1 VRLHRLS
8 LTAFGPFAG
17 TEEVDFD
24 EVGRDG
30 LFLLWGPTGA
40 GKTTLLDAVVFAL
53 YGTVPGARGEE
64 KRLRS
69 DHAGAATRTEVSCE
83 LTLGGERLLVV
94 RRPEQQRPK
103 KRGEGWTTEQAKLTV
118 QRLTEGGWEPVSTRI
133 DEGSEHLRTRLGLD
147 VHQFCQV
154 VLLPQGDFA
163 RFLRAEPEQRGELLR
178 TLFDVGRFASAE
190 NWLADERA
198 RARDLVA
205 VQRARLS
212 TLLARVAQVA
222 DVDVPEA
229 LAPELVGG
237 GGGGAVAP
245 WVAAVRT
252 TAAARLTQAEAVAG
266 AAAADAASIDAELAA
281 ARAVADRHTRRDRA
295 LADLDALAAREPE
308 LIGLR
313 GERDAGRR
321 AEPLRDVLEAAGR
334 AAVTAEQA
342 ADALERARRAWA
354 AVSEG
359 REGSVVVARELRD
372 QAAAAR
378 ALLPE
383 VERAAGL
390 EREIGALGRRIAV
403 LDEACVAAVAAAD
416 SWPAR
421 LAEQE
426 RRVTDAQAA
435 EARVPGLSVAVE
447 TAEAALTAA
456 RSAER
461 LEVRLGRTRTEVQA
475 RREAWSDARE
485 RWLDLRGQRLDGM
498 AAELATQLT
507 DGADCPVCGAT
518 EHPRPA
524 THTGPV
530 VTADDE
536 QSAHA
541 AADTAEGA
549 FTLASADLD
558 RQERDLVALR
568 ARAGVAPLA
577 EQAASLDGLR
587 AEAQEAT
594 RLAATLAPARAMLA
608 RLLAERE
615 QAAAR
620 LATDREE
627 LGARSA
633 ERDALALGL
642 TQLTGRLA
650 EARGRDADLPSRVA
664 RLTDA
669 AARCEALGTAET
681 DEVRARA
688 AADTARRTAEDRAA
702 GAGFDDVLVAAAALL
717 AAGRLAALDRE
728 LDGHDQAV
736 AVLRARLDEP
746 ELADIGP
753 RPDIAAL
760 EERCAGVTRRRE
772 ESVAELQRSRRCAQ
786 DLESL
791 AGDVT
796 AAEVEV
802 AELRAWADQV
812 TALADLV
819 HGRGSNTLR
828 MRLQS
833 FVLAARLEQVA
844 EVASRRLLDMSGG
857 RYTFLHSDAQGR
869 HGARGGLGL
878 DVFDEYTGVRRPTKT
893 LSGGESFMASLA
905 LALGLAD
912 VVTAESGGV
921 QLDTLFVDEGFG
933 TLDPQALDAVM
944 TVLDELRRGG
954 RTVGVISHVEEL
966 RTRIPSRLQIIASRE
981 GSRLA
986 S

>member
-1 VRLHRLS
+1 MRLHRLTLS
-8 LTAFGPFAG
+8 AFGPFPG
-17 TEEVDFD
+17 TEAVDFD

-69 DHAGAATRTEVSCE
+69 DHADDAVRTEVSCE
-83 LTLGGERLLVV
+83 LTLGRERLLVV

-133 DEGSEHLRTRLGLD
+133 DEGSEHLRSRIGLD

-163 RFLRAEPEQRGELLR
+163 RFLRAEPEQRAELLR
-178 TLFDVGRFASAE
+178 TLFDVERFASAE
-190 NWLADERA
+190 TWLADERA
-198 RARDLVA
+198 RARDLVG
-205 VQRARLS
+205 VQRSRLS

-222 DVDVPEA
+222 DVDVPEE

-237 GGGGAVAP
+237 GAGGAVGR
-245 WVAAVRT
+245 WIAAVRA
-252 TAAARLTQAEAVAG
+252 TAAARLAAATAAAEAS
-266 AAAADAASIDAELAA
+266 AADVATIDAELAA

-295 LADLDALAAREPE
+295 LADLEALGAGEPA
-308 LIGLR
+308 LVPLR
-313 GERDAGRR
+313 AERDAGRR
-321 AEPLRDVLEAAGR
+321 AEPLGDVLELAGR
-334 AAVTAEQA
+334 AALAAEQA
-342 ADALERARRAWA
+342 ADALDRAGRAWT
-354 AVSEG
+354 AVSDG
-359 REGSVVVARELRD
+359 RDGDVVTARELRD

-378 ALLPE
+378 VLLPE
-383 VERAAGL
+383 VGRAAGL
-390 EREIGALGRRIAV
+390 GREIAV
-403 LDEACVAAVAAAD
+403 LDRRITALDRACADAVAAAD

-421 LAEQE
+421 IDAQE
-426 RRVTDAQAA
+426 RRVADAQAA
-435 EARVPGLSVAVE
+435 EARVPGLTVAVR

-456 RSAER
+456 LAADR
-461 LEVRLGRTRTEVQA
+461 LETALRRSRAEVQT
-475 RREAWSDARE
+475 RREAWADARE
-485 RWLDLRGQRLDGM
+485 RWLDVRGQRLDGM
-498 AAELATQLT
+498 AAELAAQLT
-507 DGADCPVCGAT
+507 EGADCPVCGAT

-536 QSAHA
+536 RAAHE
-541 AADTAEGA
+541 AADGAEAALTTAVTA
-549 FTLASADLD
+549 LD
-558 RQERDLVALR
+558 GQERELVALR
-568 ARAGVAPLA
+568 ARAGETPIVEQTAVRDAMRAEARQAA
-577 EQAASLDGLR
+577 EQAASLGPEQ
-587 AEAQEAT
+587 AS
-594 RLAATLAPARAMLA
+594 LA
-608 RLLAERE
+608 RLLADRAE
-615 QAAAR
+615 AALR
-620 LATDREE
+620 LAADREE
-627 LGARSA
+627 RGARVA
-633 ERDALALGL
+633 ERDALAAALA
-642 TQLTGRLA
+642 QLTERL
-650 EARGRDADLPSRVA
+650 EEERGGDADLASRVA

-669 AARCEALGTAET
+669 AARCEALIAAGA
-681 DEVRARA
+681 DEVRART
-688 AADTARRTAEDRAA
+688 AADTARRTAEERAA
-702 GAGFDDVLVAAAALL
+702 AAGFDDVLAAVSALL
-717 AAGRLAALDRE
+717 APGRLAALDRR

-736 AVLRARLDEP
+736 AGLRARLAEP
-746 ELADIGP
+746 DLVDIGP
-753 RPDIAAL
+753 RPDVAAV
-760 EERCAGVTRRRE
+760 EERCATVTRRRE
-772 ESVAELQRSRRCAQ
+772 ESVAELERSRRCAQ
-786 DLESL
+786 GLDSL
-791 AGDVT
+791 AGDVI
-796 AAEVEV
+796 AAEIEV
-802 AELRAWADQV
+802 GEVRAWADQV

-912 VVTAESGGV
+912 VVTAENGVV

-966 RTRIPSRLQIIASRE
+966 RTRIPTRIQVLTGRN

-986 S
+986 A

>member
-17 TEEVDFD
+17 TEVVDFD
-24 EVGRDG
+24 DVGRDG

-69 DHAGAATRTEVSCE
+69 DHADDATRTEVSCE
-83 LTLGGERLLVV
+83 LTLSGERLLVV

-163 RFLRAEPEQRGELLR
+163 RFLRAEPEQRGDLLR
-178 TLFDVGRFASAE
+178 TLFDVDRFASAE
-190 NWLADERA
+190 TWLADERT

-222 DVDVPEA
+222 DVDVPER

-237 GGGGAVAP
+237 GAGGAVAP
-245 WVAAVRT
+245 WVAAVRG
-252 TAAARLTQAEAVAG
+252 TAATRLEAAMAAAEA
-266 AAAADAASIDAELAA
+266 AASDAATIDAELAS
-281 ARAVADRHTRRDRA
+281 ARAVADRHARRDRMLEELEA
-295 LADLDALAAREPE
+295 LTAREPE
-308 LIGLR
+308 LAPLR
-313 GERDAGRR
+313 AERDAGRR

-334 AAVTAEQA
+334 TALEAEQA
-342 ADALERARRAWA
+342 AGDLAAAQRAWA
-354 AVSEG
+354 SVDR
-359 REGSVVVARELRD
+359 REGSALVARELRD
-372 QAAAAR
+372 EAAAAR

-390 EREIGALGRRIAV
+390 DRAIAALDRRITA
-403 LDEACVAAVAAAD
+403 LDDACAAAVAAAD

-426 RRVTDAQAA
+426 RRVAAAQAA
-435 EARVPGLSVAVE
+435 GARAPGLSAAVE
-447 TAEAALTAA
+447 TAEAALTATRAADALEKHLAGA
-456 RSAER
+456 R
-461 LEVRLGRTRTEVQA
+461 TDVQA
-475 RREAWSDARE
+475 RRESWSDARE
-485 RWLDLRGQRLDGM
+485 RWLDLRGRRLDGM
-498 AAELATQLT
+498 AAELAARLT

-524 THTGPV
+524 AHTGPV

-536 QSAHA
+536 QAAHE
-541 AADTAEGA
+541 AADAAEAA
-549 FTLASADLD
+549 FTTAAADLD
-558 RQERDLVALR
+558 RRERELAGLRARAGAAPVHDQSAALVALR
-568 ARAGVAPLA
+568 A
-577 EQAASLDGLR
+577 
-587 AEAQEAT
+587 EAQRAT
-594 RLAATLAPARAMLA
+594 DLAATLAPAQA
-608 RLLAERE
+608 RHAALLDERE
-615 QAAAR
+615 EAAAR
-620 LATDREE
+620 LAADREE
-627 LGARSA
+627 LGARTA
-633 ERDALALGL
+633 ERDAHLAGL
-642 TQLTGRLA
+642 AELAGRLA
-650 EARGRDADLPSRVA
+650 EARGSDADLASRVR

-669 AARCEALGTAET
+669 AERCEAVVTAEI

-688 AADTARRTAEDRAA
+688 TADTARRTAEERAA
-702 GAGFDDVLVAAAALL
+702 AAGFDDVLVAAAALL
-717 AAGRLAALDRE
+717 VPGRLAALDRR
-728 LDGHDQAV
+728 LDEHDQAV
-736 AVLRARLDEP
+736 AVLRARLAEP
-746 ELADIGP
+746 ELAEIGP
-753 RPDIAAL
+753 RPDVAAL
-760 EERCAGVTRRRE
+760 EGRCATVTRRRE
-772 ESVAELQRSRRCAQ
+772 ESVAELERSRRCAQ
-786 DLESL
+786 GLESL

-833 FVLAARLEQVA
+833 YVLAARLEQVA

-869 HGARGGLGL
+869 RGARGGLSL

-921 QLDTLFVDEGFG
+921 QLDSLFVDEGFG

-966 RTRIPSRLQIIASRE
+966 RTRIPSRLQIVAGRE

-986 S
+986 G